1 MLKIIKM
8 TLIMLSYINVVD
20 IYFTWSTGLKKN
32 IIEMYLVW
40 SCILLELQAFNGIIL
55 RVFKMTVY
63 QNITQIHF
71 QLLFLKLMDLL
82 LTVGDLDGCQV

>member
-1 MLKIIKM
+1 
-8 TLIMLSYINVVD
+8 MLSYINVVD

-55 RVFKMTVY
+55 RVFLKMTAY

-82 LTVGDLDGCQV
+82 PTVGDLDRCQV